1 MTRKE
6 ILMRSHSFL
15 FLTSSLCRLSSVVAA
30 ELRRLGKRFL
40 LPILSPAILVLALVT
55 ASAQAASILVDCGA
69 GGRIQTAVD
78 AARPGDTILVR
89 GVCAE
94 NVRINDEV
102 TRITLDGQGSATIHS
117 PSPTSNTILIR
128 GRGVTIQGFTITGGL
143 NGIAVLLGGTP
154 LIQRNAI
161 QENSDNGINVAQHS
175 FARIVNNT
183 IQLNHAAGIR
193 VLENSYARIGFLTYE
208 DTAPSGNVIR
218 KNGAAGGVLV
228 QRSAGAS
235 LAGNSISDNDGP
247 GVSVSG
253 GSNADLAGNR
263 IDGNGSDGVTVTTN
277 STVQFGDQPGILNP
291 PNLTEVSE
299 NAGFGV
305 GCSLNSS
312 VGGRQGS
319 LTGVQGPNRF
329 DRSSTN
335 TLDRTP
341 WYD

>member
-1 MTRKE
+1 
-6 ILMRSHSFL
+6 MRSHSLRFV
-15 FLTSSLCRLSSVVAA
+15 TSSLCWLSSLVAGQS
-30 ELRRLGKRFL
+30 RRFGTRLL
-40 LPILSPAILVLALVT
+40 LPILSLAILVPTLVT
-55 ASAQAASILVDCGA
+55 ASAQAASIPVDCGA
-69 GGRIQTAVD
+69 GGKLQPAVD

-128 GRGVTIQGFTITGGL
+128 GRGVTIQGFTLAGGL
-143 NGIAVLLGGTP
+143 NGIAVLAGGTA
-154 LIQRNAI
+154 LIQRNTI

-175 FARIVNNT
+175 FVRIVNNT
-183 IQLNHAAGIR
+183 IQLNATAGIR

-218 KNGAAGGVLV
+218 KNGAVGGVLV

-235 LAGNSISDNDGP
+235 LAGNSVSDNDGP
-247 GVSVSG
+247 GVSVSD

-263 IDGNGSDGVTVTTN
+263 IDGNGSDGVTVTKN
-277 STVQFGDQPGILNP
+277 STVQFGDALGVLNS
-291 PNLTEVSE
+291 PNETEFS
-299 NAGFGV
+299 NGGFGV
-305 GCSLNSS
+305 RCSLNSS
-312 VGGRQGS
+312 ASGRRGS
-319 LTGVQGPNRF
+319 LTGASGLERF

-335 TLDRTP
+335 TLDRIP
-341 WYD
+341 SYE